1 MEFELHVR
9 RAQVYRFLADAF
21 LYPQADWLADLPLAF
36 EIAAQSGL
44 VEQDLSETPATGWQ
58 VSLPELQA
66 LHRRTFGLTGS
77 LCYETEIGLPHEFR
91 QSQELA
97 DIAGFYRAF
106 GFQLGGRVHERPDHL
121 AVELEFMYALALKQ
135 AYALSAGEAEQAQVC
150 QEAQV
155 KFLQDHLGRWVGLF
169 AETLA
174 RLQADQAGASAAE
187 NPYLALARFCAALVA
202 ADAVRLGVDP
212 HQPASSNLGPTPFN
226 PDFSCAGCPAVE
238 PGLGVPALN
247 VSPMSASSV
256 SGSSVSD

>member
-36 EIAAQSGL
+36 DIAAQSGL
-44 VEQDLSETPATGWQ
+44 VEQDLAETPPAGWQ
-58 VSLPELQA
+58 ISLSGLQA

-135 AYALSAGEAEQAQVC
+135 AYALSAGEAEHAQVC

-169 AETLA
+169 AETLD

-187 NPYLALARFCAALVA
+187 NPYLALARFCAGVVA
-202 ADAVRLGVDP
+202 ADAARLGVDP
-212 HQPASSNLGPTPFN
+212 RQPALPNLGPTPFN
-226 PDFSCAGCPAVE
+226 PDFSCTGCPAA
-238 PGLGVPALN
+238 PADL
-247 VSPMSASSV
+247 SPQSMS
-256 SGSSVSD
+256 